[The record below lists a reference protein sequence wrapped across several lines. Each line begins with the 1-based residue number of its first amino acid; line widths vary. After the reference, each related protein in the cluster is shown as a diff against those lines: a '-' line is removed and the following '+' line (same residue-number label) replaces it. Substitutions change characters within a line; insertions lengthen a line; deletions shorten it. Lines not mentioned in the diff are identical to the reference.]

1 MATLPSV
8 QPARAEHGTG
18 RRRLVSGGV
27 STLRKL
33 RPRKVAEA
41 SLVGALWWY
50 SASVLYPA
58 RFLRSRGVRVVGDPV
73 GDEPIGLPRPG
84 LGRRFSNNSR
94 EPVLLEAPSE
104 NDHLVEE
111 FDELAEFYE
120 VLVRP
125 FSTPIF
131 DEAVA
136 VIRRYLAPDSR
147 VLDAGCGPG
156 RELRHLA
163 GLLPRGEAV
172 GIDLA
177 AGMVA
182 VAHAAAQGRQLDNC
196 AFFQADVGSLPRE
209 FDASFDLVYSSL
221 AHHHYPDPAAAAA
234 SVLRCLRPGGVYCV
248 IDPGP
253 AWFNALS
260 APLGRL
266 ADPGWIGWKTPQ
278 EFRALFEAAGFART
292 CWIPL
297 LPGFGIAVGQS
308 AQDDIDQVPG
318 THGGGG

>member
-1 MATLPSV
+1 V
-8 QPARAEHGTG
+8 ERV
-18 RRRLVSGGV
+18 VSRGS
-27 STLRKL
+27 STVRKL
-33 RPRKVAEA
+33 GPRQLAEA
-41 SLVGALWWY
+41 YLVGALWWY

-58 RFLRSRGVRVVGDPV
+58 RLLSWGGVRVVGGPV
-73 GDEPIGLPRPG
+73 GEEPVGLPRPG
-84 LGRRFSNNSR
+84 LGRRFSENGGQ
-94 EPVLLEAPSE
+94 PVLLDQPSE
-104 NDHLVEE
+104 HRHLVEE

-131 DEAVA
+131 GEALA
-136 VIRRYLAPDSR
+136 VIRGYLSPDSR

-156 RELRHLA
+156 RELRRVA
-163 GLLPRGEAV
+163 ALLPQGEAV
-172 GIDLA
+172 GVDLA
-177 AGMVA
+177 AGMVD
-182 VAHAAAQGRQLDNC
+182 VAHGAAVERGLDNC
-196 AFFQADVGSLPRE
+196 AFFQADVCSLPRRFDDA
-209 FDASFDLVYSSL
+209 FDAVYSCL

-266 ADPGWIGWKTPQ
+266 ADPGWIGWKTPE
-278 EFRALFEAAGFART
+278 EFRALLDAAGFART

-297 LPGFGIAVGQS
+297 LPGFGIAIGQKS
-308 AQDDIDQVPG
+308 TQSPS
-318 THGGGG
+318 T